1 MFTFSTLFQNPFSS
15 RVTDA
20 ELKRYAVAH
29 FGLLLADSQFAG
41 LAGPTD
47 LALSGYSAALTE
59 EEFWAA
65 RSKAG
70 TREREASR
78 VEFLEVL
85 GQHEGAIRSRFG
97 KDSFTYVRF
106 FPSGVSHFR
115 EAPLDELDGKIG
127 GFERVLREFQHE
139 LPGEVVAAFLGRPR
153 PESAAVPLPAASGHA
168 HDPLPEGA
176 GAIARFRHARNAQ
189 LGAQGLLAEA
199 RAQVALRRAE
209 LENRLY
215 KNLLHAID
223 AVQGQP
229 EHRRIAAQRLFPQ
242 HYFGDYLRNN
252 RRRSGAEEEAATEK
266 PNAQD
271 RAQSEGPAQAEAE
284 TVTSDRA
291 VATSSATQT
300 AGESGMATLPN

>member
-1 MFTFSTLFQNPFSS
+1 MFTFTTLFQNPFST

-20 ELKRYAVAH
+20 ELKRFAVAH
-29 FGLLLADSQFAG
+29 LGLLRADTQFVG
-41 LAGPTD
+41 LAIPTD
-47 LALSGYSAALTE
+47 EVLSAYSGALTD

-78 VEFLEVL
+78 EEFLEIL
-85 GQHEGAIRSRFG
+85 GQHEGAIRSRYG

-115 EAPLDELDGKIG
+115 ETPLDELDGKIG

-139 LPGEVVAAFLGRPR
+139 LPGEVVAAFLGKPKA
-153 PESAAVPLPAASGHA
+153 ESADGAEAVTPGHV

-189 LGAQGLLAEA
+189 LGAQGLLVEA
-199 RAQVALRRAE
+199 RAQVALRRSE

-215 KNLLHAID
+215 KNLLHAAA
-223 AVQGQP
+223 AVLDQP
-229 EHRRIAAQRLFPQ
+229 EHRQIAAQRLFPQ

-252 RRRSGAEEEAATEK
+252 RRRAGTEEAATE
-266 PNAQD
+266 
-271 RAQSEGPAQAEAE
+271 AQSSQDQTQREGQAEAGAE
-284 TVTSDRA
+284 TVDRTTA
-291 VATSSATQT
+291 ASSAPQADAEST
-300 AGESGMATLPN
+300 AVTLPY